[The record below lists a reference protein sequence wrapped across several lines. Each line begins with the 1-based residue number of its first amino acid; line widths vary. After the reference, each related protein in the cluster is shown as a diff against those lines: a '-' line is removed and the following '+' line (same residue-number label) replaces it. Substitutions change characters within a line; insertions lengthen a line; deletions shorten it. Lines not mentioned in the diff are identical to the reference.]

1 MAYLDE
7 HIAHYCEFR
16 RQIVADLNEFTSGR
30 RRTSDL
36 SRGVWRDTTV
46 DTVAELKRRL
56 AHLNKTIT
64 VWEAMKNT
72 KKPQGQAER

>member
-16 RQIVADLNEFTSGR
+16 RQVLADLNEFATGR

-36 SRGVWRDTTV
+36 SRGAWRDTAA

-56 AHLNKTIT
+56 ANLNKTIA

-72 KKPQGQAER
+72 KRL

>member
-1 MAYLDE
+1 MAHLDE

-16 RQIVADLNEFTSGR
+16 RQVLADLNEYTSGR
-30 RRTSDL
+30 SRTSDL
-36 SRGVWRDTTV
+36 SRGAWRDTTA

-56 AHLNKTIT
+56 ASLNKTIA

-72 KKPQGQAER
+72 KRP

>member
-1 MAYLDE
+1 MAYLAE

-16 RQIVADLNEFTSGR
+16 RQVLADLSEYTSGR

-36 SRGVWRDTTV
+36 SRGVWRDTTA
-46 DTVAELKRRL
+46 DTVAELKRRV
-56 AHLNKTIT
+56 ASLNKTIA

-72 KKPQGQAER
+72 KRP